1 MQLMLKCKIREDWT
15 ILIETNTEANQNQ
28 VSTLVTSATTAE
40 PQYLKVS
47 MTIDQIKKYYLFNSM
62 QKISSI
68 HWFLLEI
75 K

>member
-15 ILIETNTEANQNQ
+15 ILTETNTEANQNQ

-47 MTIDQIKKYYLFNSM
+47 MTIDQIKKYYRFNSV